1 MKLLSS
7 FKAAILSAIITGA
20 AAINEPVASPSA
32 AIEAEL
38 AQFERQL
45 GTDIPGNPTTS
56 PRRPSGVSFFLFL
69 SSRLH

>member
-32 AIEAEL
+32 AIEAE
-38 AQFERQL
+38 FERQL
-45 GTDIPGNPTTS
+45 GTNIPGDPTAS

-69 SSRLH
+69 S

>member
-1 MKLLSS
+1 MKLSS

-20 AAINEPVASPSA
+20 AAINEPVASPTV

-38 AQFERQL
+38 AEFERQL
-45 GTDIPGNPTTS
+45 GTNTTGTPTGT